1 MSTSSSSST
10 SHAKHYPESSL
21 NPALNQRKSNLNGNS
36 RRPSLFTQTSQS
48 KVQRSVTICGPMGV
62 GKTSI
67 CNVLCNPNSAEHV
80 KNTNSYR
87 PTVEDEFVVNTKIKD
102 EQGLSKNVQLTV
114 LDTMGNDNQ
123 NMGVMVPDR
132 FVTSKDGFIVVY
144 DVSCKRSF
152 TQATTFLE
160 QLINDNNIDPEE
172 YAILLVGNKKDKLDN
187 PEKLKEI
194 EDRVIEQKKRMQEQD
209 DYYDEADLG
218 IVDDEEAQEFCDEN
232 FLLEPLFISA
242 TSSTD
247 VGHVFNTLCNRIE
260 DIKAC

>member
-1 MSTSSSSST
+1 
-10 SHAKHYPESSL
+10 
-21 NPALNQRKSNLNGNS
+21 
-36 RRPSLFTQTSQS
+36 
-48 KVQRSVTICGPMGV
+48 MGV

-67 CNVLCNPNSAEHV
+67 CNVLCNPNSADHV
-80 KNTNSYR
+80 RNTNSYR
-87 PTVEDEFVVNTKIKD
+87 PTVEDEFVVNTRVEGED
-102 EQGLSKNVQLTV
+102 GLEKKVQLTV

-123 NMGVMVPDR
+123 NMGVQVPDR

-160 QLINDNNIDPEE
+160 QLINDNNIAPDE
-172 YAILLVGNKKDKLDN
+172 YAILLVGNKKDKVDN

-194 EDRVIEQKKRMQEQD
+194 EDRVEAQKRRMEEQD

-218 IVDDEEAQEFCDEN
+218 IVDDEEAHEFCDEN

-247 VGHVFNTLCNRIE
+247 VGHVFNILCQRMEVI
-260 DIKAC
+260 AQS

>member
-1 MSTSSSSST
+1 M
-10 SHAKHYPESSL
+10 
-21 NPALNQRKSNLNGNS
+21 N
-36 RRPSLFTQTSQS
+36 
-48 KVQRSVTICGPMGV
+48 I
-62 GKTSI
+62 
-67 CNVLCNPNSAEHV
+67 
-80 KNTNSYR
+80 YR
-87 PTVEDEFVVNTKIKD
+87 
-102 EQGLSKNVQLTV
+102 
-114 LDTMGNDNQ
+114 
-123 NMGVMVPDR
+123 
-132 FVTSKDGFIVVY
+132 
-144 DVSCKRSF
+144 
-152 TQATTFLE
+152 
-160 QLINDNNIDPEE
+160 NNFF
-172 YAILLVGNKKDKLDN
+172 NKKDKLDN